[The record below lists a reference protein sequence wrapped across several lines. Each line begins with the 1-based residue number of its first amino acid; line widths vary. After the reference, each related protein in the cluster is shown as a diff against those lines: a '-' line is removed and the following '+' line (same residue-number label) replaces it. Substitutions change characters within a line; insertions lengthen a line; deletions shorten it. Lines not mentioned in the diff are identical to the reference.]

1 MKPRVLLLTPFPPFP
16 PDNGGVL
23 RIYSIVRRLKE
34 HCDFSLLTFVRRTG
48 ERRFQQH
55 ASAMALRSLFSE
67 VHSVPKESTDSS
79 HPPPGLPQ
87 IAREW
92 YSDEMAVLLRRLAA
106 EGRMDIVHIEF
117 LQMASYVD
125 AAGGV
130 PTFLTEHDLS
140 HLSLFRSYFRE
151 WTGLRRWG
159 QVGEWLRTRRYHGA
173 ICRRFDRLIA
183 LTPEDRGRLAQVVPP
198 EKVSLVQTCVDLER
212 FQFRPEEEGTPRPA
226 DMAYVGHYPHYPNE
240 DAALWLC
247 RKVLPRVRARAPA
260 ASVLLIGSAPTE
272 PVLRLAGPGVEV
284 TGTVPDI
291 RAHLDRAKVFA
302 APVRLGFGIK
312 GKVLEAFARG
322 LPVVATTVVARGIPE
337 FRPGMDLLVGDTP
350 AAFARQVL
358 RLLEDPG
365 LRRRMAASAREK
377 VVRHYDWR
385 GSCDKLLALYR
396 VAAGTRVPEASPQ

>member
-1 MKPRVLLLTPFPPFP
+1 
-16 PDNGGVL
+16 
-23 RIYSIVRRLKE
+23 
-34 HCDFSLLTFVRRTG
+34 
-48 ERRFQQH
+48 
-55 ASAMALRSLFSE
+55 
-67 VHSVPKESTDSS
+67 
-79 HPPPGLPQ
+79 
-87 IAREW
+87 
-92 YSDEMAVLLRRLAA
+92 
-106 EGRMDIVHIEF
+106 
-117 LQMASYVD
+117 
-125 AAGGV
+125 
-130 PTFLTEHDLS
+130 
-140 HLSLFRSYFRE
+140 
-151 WTGLRRWG
+151 
-159 QVGEWLRTRRYHGA
+159 
-173 ICRRFDRLIA
+173 
-183 LTPEDRGRLAQVVPP
+183 
-198 EKVSLVQTCVDLER
+198 
-212 FQFRPEEEGTPRPA
+212 
-226 DMAYVGHYPHYPNE
+226 MAYVGPYPHYPNE

-337 FRPGMDLLVGDTP
+337 FRPGMDLLVGGTP
-350 AAFARQVL
+350 AAC
-358 RLLEDPG
+358 
-365 LRRRMAASAREK
+365 AREK